1 MKKCSLDFTPAFAVF
16 LCAYYYFDPAHTFA
30 PFLAAVTLHEAGH
43 LFVLWLLRVRVHK
56 LRLAVSGAVIETDL
70 LPYRREIAVA
80 MAGPALNAAALS
92 FFAIRAPLFALVNF
106 CLLAYNLLPF
116 YPLDGG
122 RILRALLHLL
132 LSDRVARALERG
144 IAAVCLSLLIAFSCY
159 LTCVWHA
166 GLWPVLVCGFL
177 LMRVSG
183 TILPEKNTYRELTKG
198 KIRANIPNLTANRSR
213 KARKPLGHKGLRVFD
228 NVSRM

>member
-1 MKKCSLDFTPAFAVF
+1 MRWRCSVKRCSIDITPAFAVF

-43 LFVLWLLRVRVHK
+43 LLMLWLLRVRVHK
-56 LRLAVSGAVIETDL
+56 LRLAVSGAVIETDW
-70 LPYRREIAVA
+70 LPYRKEIVVA
-80 MAGPALNAAALS
+80 LAGPAVNGATLLLAR
-92 FFAIRAPLFALVNF
+92 RAPLFALVNF

-122 RILRALLHLL
+122 RVLHALLHLL
-132 LSDRVARALERG
+132 LSDRMARVLERC
-144 IAAVCLSLLIAFSCY
+144 IAAVSLALLIAFSCY

-177 LMRVSG
+177 LLRVSG
-183 TILPEKNTYRELTKG
+183 TILPEKSVHRELTKG
-198 KIRANIPNLTANRSR
+198 RNRANMIKL
-213 KARKPLGHKGLRVFD
+213 
-228 NVSRM
+228 